1 MRAGGGEGK
10 GGAAPSLVGETG
22 KVEIELAGGPGEWLE
37 GEPARM
43 ETHCRKDAGMVWGR
57 AWPEQ
62 REPQQPASG
71 A

>member
-1 MRAGGGEGK
+1 M
-10 GGAAPSLVGETG
+10 VGETG

-62 REPQQPASG
+62 RERQQPASG